1 MKRSRI
7 AVAGLAL
14 TSALSLAAC
23 ARPGTEPTRVQY
35 VAAEGETTAAPE
47 VPPEPSTPPEPPE
60 LAGEE
65 TPGAQSEPVPEPTVA
80 KTQKWVKIFSGA
92 SDKDIT
98 PPKSIR
104 TGSKTVELN
113 TAENAVIGTYVTD
126 GAGRTLYRFD
136 EDSAKPPKATC
147 NGDCAKAWPPLLIK
161 SPGKIFPKGIDP
173 KILGYVERADGTCQV
188 TIDGWPVYYFAK
200 DAKPGDILGQGVKG
214 TWFAVDPKGGKT
226 GKLPE
231 SAGGTGG
238 AEDSDDAGKTDSG
251 KIDSGKSDSG
261 ESDAGDDAPADPG
274 Y

>member
-7 AVAGLAL
+7 TVAALAL

-23 ARPGTEPTRVQY
+23 AQPGTDPTRVGFA
-35 VAAEGETTAAPE
+35 AAEGKTPAAPA
-47 VPPEPSTPPEPPE
+47 VPPEPTTPPE

-65 TPGAQSEPVPEPTVA
+65 TPDPATEPIPEPTVA

-92 SDKDIT
+92 SDRDIT
-98 PPKSIR
+98 PPRSIR
-104 TGSKTVELN
+104 SGSRNVELN
-113 TAENAVIGTYVTD
+113 TAENPVIGTYVTD

-136 EDSAKPPKATC
+136 EDSNKPPKATC
-147 NGDCAKAWPPLLIK
+147 NGACAKAWPPLLIK

-173 KILGYVERADGTCQV
+173 KILGYVERADGHCQV
-188 TIDGWPVYYFAK
+188 TINGWPVYYFAK
-200 DAKPGDILGQGVKG
+200 DGKPGDILGQGVAG

-226 GKLPE
+226 GDLPE

-238 AEDSDDAGKTDSG
+238 TADNGDAG
-251 KIDSGKSDSG
+251 
-261 ESDAGDDAPADPG
+261 ADDAPADPG